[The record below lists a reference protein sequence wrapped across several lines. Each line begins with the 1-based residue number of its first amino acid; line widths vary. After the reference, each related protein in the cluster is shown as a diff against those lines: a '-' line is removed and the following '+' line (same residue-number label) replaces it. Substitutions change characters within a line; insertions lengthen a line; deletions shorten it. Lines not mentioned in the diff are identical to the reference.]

1 MKRKRGY
8 WPRSTKS
15 KQGREG
21 SRDGGVNR
29 KEENTE
35 AEKANAVGF
44 SLTLEKRCGGRK

>member
-21 SRDGGVNR
+21 SKDGGVNR
-29 KEENTE
+29 KKRTQRQRQSH
-35 AEKANAVGF
+35 AVGF
-44 SLTLEKRCGGRK
+44 SLTLEKRCRGRK